1 MSRRA
6 WPPKIRS
13 LLLVFE
19 YREAHFLSLQS
30 ILDTSADFPGLPSDI
45 PFPFDISEMDL
56 ERIKLDN
63 DDAVAG
69 TELMSEVKEEMG
81 DRWPDRGLVEH
92 ERYDDCKAALD
103 EVKGQIPDQFADNDE
118 EKAEYQ
124 RYWPFE

>member
-1 MSRRA
+1 
-6 WPPKIRS
+6 
-13 LLLVFE
+13 
-19 YREAHFLSLQS
+19 
-30 ILDTSADFPGLPSDI
+30 
-45 PFPFDISEMDL
+45 MDL

-81 DRWPDRGLVEH
+81 D
-92 ERYDDCKAALD
+92 RYDDCKAALD